1 MTAEQTATLDRAM
14 DDAGVR
20 HFGALGSL
28 LGRTLASA
36 EGVSENCRR

>member
-1 MTAEQTATLDRAM
+1 MTPEQMATLDRAM

-20 HFGALGSL
+20 HFGGLGTP

-36 EGVSENCRR
+36 